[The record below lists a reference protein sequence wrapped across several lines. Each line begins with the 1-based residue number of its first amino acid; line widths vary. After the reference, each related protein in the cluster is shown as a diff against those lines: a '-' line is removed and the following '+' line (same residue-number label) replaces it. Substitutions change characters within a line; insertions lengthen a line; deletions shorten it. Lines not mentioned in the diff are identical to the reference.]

1 MADFDCIFE
10 NNSVKLPELS
20 VYKGRLKSKKQP
32 AQPVFLAEPLA
43 PTAAPS
49 SLPWERVRERA
60 TSRKACIG
68 VVKVL
73 ERLLQFGECPLPSP
87 PPRGR
92 EQIAANSGVT
102 GRLKKNARN
111 INGRNFSG
119 SLYRK
124 ADGTNA
130 ARFFQTTFEPIGR
143 VCTARHARGGLELQG
158 NEERV
163 RTTHAPHAWRQLAWI
178 YR

>member
-1 MADFDCIFE
+1 M
-10 NNSVKLPELS
+10 S

-73 ERLLQFGECPLPSP
+73 ERLLQFGECSLPSP

-92 EQIAANSGVT
+92 EQVAAGFTVVGDLKGNLGLQALIA
-102 GRLKKNARN
+102 GRLKNKKQSAHP
-111 INGRNFSG
+111 FS
-119 SLYRK
+119 
-124 ADGTNA
+124 
-130 ARFFQTTFEPIGR
+130 
-143 VCTARHARGGLELQG
+143 LQ
-158 NEERV
+158 N
-163 RTTHAPHAWRQLAWI
+163 P
-178 YR
+178 